1 MYPSIF
7 TDVSQ
12 SIGQTWT
19 ANWGPIDVPIP
30 GATFSIGIASAYAQ
44 AEINGTISGGQI
56 SAGLAIGACT
66 HEILVGTQCDW
77 LSFLPV
83 PVISGSLDFSS
94 LCQ

>member
-1 MYPSIF
+1 MYPSIL

-66 HEILVGTQCDW
+66 HEIFVGTQCDW

-83 PVISGSLDFSS
+83 PVISGSLDFGS